1 MPPLPRYH
9 LRMPAG
15 KSHRPL
21 FDLVNAPID
30 RQPRARAGSSSPVP
44 PSFASRVEPKHPDTA
59 RPPIERYEATTEPEA
74 DHQPVRLSLSGVQIG
89 VGVSVILLAL
99 FVTWAAGVKWG
110 GSEVKKQLQ
119 AFSNEPTVPVR
130 EPSRDSSPEPLLG
143 VGAGGQ
149 ASPQPTAPVATDSQP
164 KQVPSQPA
172 AQPATQP
179 ATQPAQPTAAPA
191 IAGLGS
197 KDPRAVLTS
206 KGWAFP
212 DPREAGYNYLPLG
225 IVFREEAVEV
235 VPYFA
240 QSGLEIIAVP
250 WGVDSAGS
258 GGNNVGPAKYRLFTL
273 TGYPGA
279 LMSQSTD
286 ARTEL
291 LRRVGDVA
299 ARWKRDRR
307 GASTLVPSGW
317 EKYQTK

>member
-1 MPPLPRYH
+1 
-9 LRMPAG
+9 MPAG

-44 PSFASRVEPKHPDTA
+44 PTFVSRVEPKHPDSA
-59 RPPIERYEATTEPEA
+59 RPPIERFEATTEPEA
-74 DHQPVRLSLSGVQIG
+74 DHRPVRLSLSGVQIG
-89 VGVSVILLAL
+89 VGVSLILIAL
-99 FVTWAAGVKWG
+99 FVTWAAGVRWG

-119 AFSNEPTVPVR
+119 AFSNEPAVPVR
-130 EPSRDSSPEPLLG
+130 EPVRDPARDPLLG
-143 VGAGGQ
+143 Q
-149 ASPQPTAPVATDSQP
+149 ASPNATPPVVLDAIPKQVPVQPAAQPPVQPAPQPTAPT
-164 KQVPSQPA
+164 
-172 AQPATQP
+172 
-179 ATQPAQPTAAPA
+179 

-212 DPREAGYNYLPLG
+212 DPREVGYNYLPLG
-225 IVFREEAVEV
+225 IVFREEAVEA
-235 VPYFA
+235 VPFFS

-273 TGYPGA
+273 TGYPGG

-317 EKYQTK
+317 EKYQSK